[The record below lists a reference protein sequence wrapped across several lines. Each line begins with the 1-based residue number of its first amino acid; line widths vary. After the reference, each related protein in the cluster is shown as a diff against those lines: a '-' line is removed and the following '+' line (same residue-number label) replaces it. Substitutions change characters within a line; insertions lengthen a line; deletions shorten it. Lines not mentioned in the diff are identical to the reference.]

1 MRLRRKP
8 RTLDLAL
15 LGVVAALVT
24 VAAVDAVRSQ
34 RHAPPTRVRRAR
46 KAPTVAAVIRAL
58 QPATPARVP
67 LHSSPDMAF
76 LPNCGRDG
84 MGLWIQPD
92 GLRLV
97 LVRSGPPCH
106 LAQLR
111 PEATVRDRTGRLLY
125 RGPALGRRGL
135 GGVNLAGT
143 QGISAP
149 LLPGVL
155 RCDVQKPVQI
165 VVRGGGLVAGGAI
178 HCRGSR

>member
-1 MRLRRKP
+1 
-8 RTLDLAL
+8 
-15 LGVVAALVT
+15 
-24 VAAVDAVRSQ
+24 
-34 RHAPPTRVRRAR
+34 
-46 KAPTVAAVIRAL
+46 
-58 QPATPARVP
+58 
-67 LHSSPDMAF
+67 MAF

-84 MGLWIQPD
+84 TSLWIQPR
-92 GLRLV
+92 GPRLV

-106 LAQLR
+106 LAPLR
-111 PEATVRDRTGRLLY
+111 PEATVRDQTGRLLY

-155 RCDVQKPVQI
+155 RCDVQGLVRI

-178 HCRGSR
+178 HCRGSP